1 MNQRELLFT
10 GNSIKVP
17 KYIKNP
23 ALKFMNT
30 SRNARSIENTIS
42 PGTMLGLG
50 ALTLDTVE
58 NQHIIIAS
66 TPTLHSSISEVLQ
79 RPMVNHLVQ

>member
-1 MNQRELLFT
+1 MLKLDKTLNTIFTQQTMNQRELLFT

-30 SRNARSIENTIS
+30 SRNAR
-42 PGTMLGLG
+42 
-50 ALTLDTVE
+50 
-58 NQHIIIAS
+58 
-66 TPTLHSSISEVLQ
+66 
-79 RPMVNHLVQ
+79 